1 MPEGPEIK
9 RAVDEIAKAVAGK
22 TADRVEFGLPRLKSY
37 QKELSGATVLSVEAR
52 SKAVLT
58 GFDCG
63 LTVYSH
69 NQLYGRWYVE
79 DAGKRP
85 ATGRQLRFAIHC
97 ADVSALL
104 YSASEI
110 DVLDEAGLAE
120 HPYLAR
126 LGPDILNSR
135 VSWRKV
141 AARYRDAA
149 FARKTLAALLLD
161 QGFLAGV
168 GNYLRSEILYAA
180 RVAPQMTPGDCSDAQ
195 IEALARASCEL
206 MRRSY
211 RTGGITTE
219 PALVKDLKRAGY
231 RRGQFR
237 FAVFA
242 REGQPCHE
250 CGTEIVRKELAGRR
264 VYLCPAC
271 QSS

>member
-22 TADRVEFGLPRLKSY
+22 TAERVEFGLPRLKRY
-37 QKELSGATVLSVEAR
+37 QKVLSGAKVLSVEAR

-58 GFDCG
+58 AFDCG

-69 NQLYGRWYVE
+69 NQLYGLWYVKE
-79 DAGKRP
+79 AGERP
-85 ATGRQLRFAIHC
+85 DTGRQLRFAVHC

-110 DVLDEAGLAE
+110 DVLDEAGLAG

-126 LGPDILNSR
+126 LGPDILNTR
-135 VSWRKV
+135 VTWRQI
-141 AARYRDAA
+141 AARYRDPA

-161 QGFLAGV
+161 QGFVAGV
-168 GNYLRSEILYAA
+168 GNYLRSEILFAA
-180 RVAPQMTPGDCSDAQ
+180 RVAPEMTPGDCSDAQ

-219 PALVKDLKRAGY
+219 PALVKDLKQAGY

-237 FAVFA
+237 FAVFS

-250 CGTEIVRKELAGRR
+250 CGAKIVRKALAGRR
-264 VYLCPAC
+264 VYQCPAC
-271 QSS
+271 QPS